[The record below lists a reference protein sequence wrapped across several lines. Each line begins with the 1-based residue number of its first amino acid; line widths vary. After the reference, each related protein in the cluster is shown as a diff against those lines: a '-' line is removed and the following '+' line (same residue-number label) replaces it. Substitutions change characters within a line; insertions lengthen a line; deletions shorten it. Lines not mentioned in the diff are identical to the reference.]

1 MMFYV
6 QETSPDVFEEIPSTV
21 NVITF
26 AGLNYPRNIWRFYSD
41 QELKAIGIYR
51 VTPVPVG
58 VDQVKVQDTFFMV
71 EGVVTHVPLTEPVD
85 FSVKKARVKAS
96 IEDRYSQVMQA
107 GYQHNFGTEEQPN
120 WQILQTRGVE
130 DEKNWLV
137 LKDACRDVI
146 AMGGGDAPMPIPFR
160 TASNELIVKTCNEAV
175 VVLSEL
181 RAWGSYVL
189 TMTWALKDALAAVP
203 ENDDVALQAIKDLIE
218 PGIEDETI
226 GLYGWPQH
234 QAAE

>member
-1 MMFYV
+1 MFYV
-6 QETSPDVFEEIPSTV
+6 RETAPDIFEEIPSSIS
-21 NVITF
+21 VITF
-26 AGLNYPRNIWRFYSD
+26 GGINYTRSQWRFYSD
-41 QELKAIGIYR
+41 QELLAIGIYR
-51 VTPVPVG
+51 VPPTPI
-58 VDQVKVQDTFFMV
+58 DQDQRKIADTFGMV
-71 EGVVTHVPLTEPVD
+71 NGVLTHFPITEPIE
-85 FSVKKARVKAS
+85 FEIKRARVKTS
-96 IEDRYSQVMQA
+96 IETKYAQVMQA

-120 WQILQTRGVE
+120 WQILQIRGVE

-218 PGIEDETI
+218 SGIEDETI